1 MKRIFLTILISYS
14 ILFASSKSDP
24 IIYMPKGTVFTLN
37 QELEVPANKNFV
49 LLGYNTLFEVF
60 NRLHQPM
67 NDIHGKKYHTYNNF
81 FLYWMESVGR
91 TYKDCI
97 ERHRKY
103 YSYGGNSA
111 SNSNTIINQGSGN
124 TNIIYNNQNS
134 NKISGTYIG
143 NNTCIKPE
151 HTIAAILIDQYEADG
166 GGIFREGYKFKVK
179 SVKYYKDDEFNIV
192 EISFDHKVAK
202 GIKILSTRPFKQLHI
217 FDLEYQQR
225 NKDDGFWSSLGKG
238 MLELDNFGGTYFKIS
253 LPSKK
258 YFD

>member
-151 HTIAAILIDQYEADG
+151 HTFASLLIDKYESDG
-166 GGIFREGYKFKVK
+166 GGIFRDGYEFKVK
-179 SVKYYKDDEFNIV
+179 KVSHYKDGYFHIVNIY
-192 EISFDHKVAK
+192 FDHKIAK
-202 GIKILSTRPFKQLHI
+202 GIRVVSTTNPENIKIYN
-217 FDLEYQQR
+217 LEQTI
-225 NKDDGFWSSLGKG
+225 KKSDSFWSGLGNAFIG
-238 MLELDNFGGTYFKIS
+238 LNNIGGDYFKIS

-258 YFD
+258 YFE